1 MKRFGPLLTLAAG
14 VLVAAVLMVL
24 NLNATADKQARNA
37 AAAADQPNQTATT
50 PAPTTAAPTTAP
62 TTAAPATQEAPAPPV
77 TYAGGVGG
85 GGASIAIAVKD
96 GQAIAYLCDGAT
108 AEAWLQGTARNGQL
122 ALTGADNA
130 SLTGSFGNGKAE
142 GVVTAV
148 GRDWSFSVGAVEAP
162 SGLYR
167 AAATVANASVVGG
180 WIVLADGTQVGTQ
193 RKGSTVSPAAPLNV
207 ANRTSVLDGVA
218 VTVIVIDGTK
228 L

>member
-24 NLNATADKQARNA
+24 NLNATANKAAQNT
-37 AAAADQPNQTATT
+37 AAAADQPNPTATT
-50 PAPTTAAPTTAP
+50 PAPTTAAPTTA
-62 TTAAPATQEAPAPPV
+62 APAKEETPAAPAPPV

-108 AEAWLQGTARNGQL
+108 AEAWLQGSARNGQL
-122 ALTGADNA
+122 SLTGADNA
-130 SLTGSFGNGKAE
+130 SLTGSFGNGRAE
-142 GVVTAV
+142 GVVTAA

-193 RKGSTVSPAAPLNV
+193 RKGSTVSPVAPLNV